1 MRSRHFWT
9 APLIDQTMDKK
20 VIVRKIIAALQV
32 QLDAY
37 TRAAHDAHAA
47 ATDPGS
53 KAENKY
59 DTRSLEASYL
69 ARGQALRV
77 AEAEQTLND
86 FSAPSLLQDHSG
98 KAALLGALVLLI
110 SQQEQHFYFIGPS
123 AGGTEVESEGH
134 QVLVIT
140 PSSPMGKQLLGK
152 RQGEQF
158 SLQIGNQ
165 ATPVTVGLVQ

>member
-1 MRSRHFWT
+1 
-9 APLIDQTMDKK
+9 MDKK
-20 VIVRKIIAALQV
+20 VIVQKIIATLQE

-77 AEAEQTLND
+77 AEAEQSLRD
-86 FSAPSLLQDHSG
+86 FSAPALLNDHSAKPASLGSLLM
-98 KAALLGALVLLI
+98 LE
-110 SQQEQHFYFIGPS
+110 SQQEQSLYFIGPS
-123 AGGTEVESEGH
+123 AGGTEVESEGQ

-140 PSSPMGKQLLGK
+140 PSSPMGQQLLGK
-152 RQGEQF
+152 KLGEQF
-158 SLQIGNQ
+158 SLQIGAQ

>member
-1 MRSRHFWT
+1 MN
-9 APLIDQTMDKK
+9 KK
-20 VIVRKIIAALQV
+20 EIVCNIISALQA
-32 QLDAY
+32 QLDTY

-77 AEAEQTLND
+77 VEAEQALRD
-86 FSAPSLLQDHSG
+86 FSIPSMIIDHQGRPIALGSLVMLESQDGRNH
-98 KAALLGALVLLI
+98 
-110 SQQEQHFYFIGPS
+110 YFIGPA
-123 AGGTEVESEGH
+123 AGGTEVDNEDH

-140 PSSPMGKQLLGK
+140 PSSPLGLQLLGRK
-152 RQGEQF
+152 QGEQF
-158 SLQIGNQ
+158 QLRIGTQ
-165 ATPVTVGLVQ
+165 SQSVVVGSVQ

>member
-1 MRSRHFWT
+1 
-9 APLIDQTMDKK
+9 MDKK
-20 VIVRKIIAALQV
+20 IIVRKIITALQA

-77 AEAEQTLND
+77 AEAEQTLRD
-86 FSAPSLLQDHSG
+86 FSAPALLNDHSG
-98 KAALLGALVLLI
+98 KPATLGSLVMLESL
-110 SQQEQHFYFIGPS
+110 QEQSLYFIGPS
-123 AGGTEVESEGH
+123 AGGTEVENEGH

-140 PSSPMGKQLLGK
+140 PSSPLGKQLLGK
-152 RQGEQF
+152 KQGEEF
-158 SLQIGNQ
+158 SLQIGAQ
-165 ATPVTVGLVQ
+165 ASPVTVSLVL

>member
-1 MRSRHFWT
+1 M
-9 APLIDQTMDKK
+9 DMDKTI
-20 VIVRKIIAALQV
+20 IVQKIIAVLQA

-47 ATDPGS
+47 AIDPGS

-77 AEAEQTLND
+77 AEAEQSLND
-86 FSAPSLLQDHSG
+86 FSAPGLLNDHGGKPAVLGSLVMLES
-98 KAALLGALVLLI
+98 L
-110 SQQEQHFYFIGPS
+110 QEQSLYFIGPS

-152 RQGEQF
+152 KQGEQF
-158 SLQIGNQ
+158 SLRIGTQ
-165 ATPVTVGLVQ
+165 TSPVTVSLVQ

>member
-1 MRSRHFWT
+1 
-9 APLIDQTMDKK
+9 MDKK
-20 VIVRKIIAALQV
+20 IVVHRITAALQA

-69 ARGQALRV
+69 ARGQAMRV
-77 AEAEQTLND
+77 AEAE
-86 FSAPSLLQDHSG
+86 
-98 KAALLGALVLLI
+98 AALRDFTIPALLNNHQGNPATLGSLVMLE
-110 SQQEQHFYFIGPS
+110 SQSEQSFYFIGPS

-134 QVLVIT
+134 LIFVIT
-140 PSSPMGKQLLGK
+140 PSSPMGRQLLGK
-152 RQGEQF
+152 KQGEQF
-158 SLQIGNQ
+158 QLQLGTQSSTIR
-165 ATPVTVGLVQ
+165 VSLVQ

>member
-1 MRSRHFWT
+1 
-9 APLIDQTMDKK
+9 MDKK
-20 VIVRKIIAALQV
+20 LIVQKIIAALQE

-77 AEAEQTLND
+77 AEAEQALSD
-86 FSAPSLLQDHSG
+86 FSAPLLLSDQHGKSAVLGSLVMLE
-98 KAALLGALVLLI
+98 
-110 SQQEQHFYFIGPS
+110 SQQEKTLYFIGPS
-123 AGGTEVESEGH
+123 AGGLEVEIEGY

-140 PSSPMGKQLLGK
+140 PSSPLGKQLLGK
-152 RQGEQF
+152 KQGDQF
-158 SLQIGNQ
+158 QLKTGAQL
-165 ATPVTVGLVQ
+165 ATALVCLVQ

>member
-1 MRSRHFWT
+1 
-9 APLIDQTMDKK
+9 MDKK
-20 VIVRKIIAALQV
+20 VIVQKIIAALQN

-77 AEAEQTLND
+77 AEAEQALSD
-86 FSAPSLLQDHSG
+86 FSAPL
-98 KAALLGALVLLI
+98 LLI
-110 SQQEQHFYFIGPS
+110 DHHGKSAVLGSLVMLESMQEQSLYFIGPS
-123 AGGTEVESEGH
+123 AGGLEVQSEGY

-152 RQGEQF
+152 KQGEQF
-158 SLQIGNQ
+158 QLKTGAQL
-165 ATPVTVGLVQ
+165 ATALVCLVQ

>member
-1 MRSRHFWT
+1 
-9 APLIDQTMDKK
+9 MDKK
-20 VIVRKIIAALQV
+20 TIVQKIIAALQA

-37 TRAAHDAHAA
+37 TRAAQDAHAA

-77 AEAEQTLND
+77 AEAEQTLSE
-86 FSAPSLLQDHSG
+86 FSAPGLLSDHQGKPVVLGSLVMLEG
-98 KAALLGALVLLI
+98 
-110 SQQEQHFYFIGPS
+110 QQEQSLYFIGPS

-140 PSSPMGKQLLGK
+140 PASPMGKQLLGRK
-152 RQGEQF
+152 QGEQF
-158 SLQIGNQ
+158 SLQIGAQ
-165 ATPVTVGLVQ
+165 SSSVTVSLVQ

>member
-1 MRSRHFWT
+1 
-9 APLIDQTMDKK
+9 MDKK
-20 VIVRKIIAALQV
+20 AIVQQIIDTLQS

-77 AEAEQTLND
+77 AEAEQSLRD
-86 FSAPSLLQDHSG
+86 FSGPVLLKDHQG
-98 KAALLGALVLLI
+98 YPAALGSLVMLESL
-110 SQQEQHFYFIGPS
+110 QEQSFYYIGPS
-123 AGGTEVESEGH
+123 AGGTEVESEGRT
-134 QVLVIT
+134 VLVIT
-140 PSSPMGKQLLGK
+140 PASPLGRQLLGRK
-152 RQGEQF
+152 QGEQF
-158 SLQIGNQ
+158 QLQLG
-165 ATPVTVGLVQ
+165 TSPSTVTVSLVQ